1 MKTKEKNKVVI
12 IVAIVLVVAV
22 AALCVWY
29 FGFNNDSEPKLADD
43 GKTTVAEKVDVVAD
57 NTEDLIADEEAISGG
72 QKKEVVEA
80 FEEEN
85 KGVLMKV
92 NGEPVDEGIFQF
104 TMNNMAMQYIQS
116 LVASGAVSDV
126 EKFDW
131 NAKDPNYDGTY
142 IEYVKDNAV
151 AELVPLYAL
160 IAEGKRRGISLN
172 DEEKQEVQNWVKEMQ
187 GEQTDEEFAGF
198 LKEGGCPSID
208 VFANQR
214 AFAMLEE
221 KVCKDFESNP
231 EKYATKEQLNGASDS
246 ERITVQHILIPFN
259 PTGPQAGVTDE
270 MKASAKKLADEALS
284 KANGGGDFAEI
295 AKEYT
300 ADSQIQYT
308 FGGDEITEKAF
319 KDTAFALNVGEV
331 SGVVEAS
338 YGYHIIKRIDRAF
351 VIDDYAMLLSKNAK
365 VEISQEALDK
375 AVLTVDMKAFVDYIT
390 QSMNK

>member
-1 MKTKEKNKVVI
+1 MKTKEKSKIVI

-22 AALCVWY
+22 AAFCVWY
-29 FGFNNDSEPKLADD
+29 FGFNNSAEPAASIDEKSDA
-43 GKTTVAEKVDVVAD
+43 TEKVDIAAD
-57 NTEDLIADEEAISGG
+57 NTEKLIADEEVVSGG

-80 FEEEN
+80 FEEESD
-85 KGVLMKV
+85 GVLMKV

-116 LVASGAVSDV
+116 LVMSGAVSDV

-142 IEYVKDNAV
+142 LEYVKDNAV

-160 IAEGKRRGISLN
+160 VAEGKRRGISLS
-172 DEEKQEVQNWVKEMQ
+172 EEDMQEVRNWVKEMQ
-187 GEQTDEEFAGF
+187 GEQTDEEFANF

-208 VFANQR
+208 VFENQR

-221 KVCKDFESNP
+221 KVCMDFESNP
-231 EKYATKEQLNGASDS
+231 EKYATKEQLTGASDG
-246 ERITVQHILIPFN
+246 ERVTVQHILIPFN
-259 PTGPQAGVTDE
+259 PDGPQAGVTDE
-270 MKASAKKLADEALS
+270 MKIAAKKLADEALN
-284 KANGGGDFAEI
+284 KVKGGGDFAEI

-300 ADSQIQYT
+300 SDSQVQYT

-319 KDTAFALNVGEV
+319 KDTAFALKVGEV

-338 YGYHIIKRIDRAF
+338 YGYHIIKRIERAF

-365 VEISQEALDK
+365 VEISREALDK
-375 AVLTVDMKAFVDYIT
+375 VVLTVDMKAFVDYIT
-390 QSMNK
+390 QNMNK